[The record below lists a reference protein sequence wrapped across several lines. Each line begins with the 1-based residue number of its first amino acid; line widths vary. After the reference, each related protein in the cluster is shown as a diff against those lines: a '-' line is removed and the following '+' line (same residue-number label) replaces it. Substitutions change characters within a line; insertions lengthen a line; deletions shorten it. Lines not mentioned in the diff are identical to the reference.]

1 MEMELMAE
9 AGFTP
14 MQIISSFSKQN
25 AEYLGVG
32 KTQGTLTTGKWA
44 DMVVLSK
51 NPVADIKN
59 SRTIDSV
66 WIAGSLVK

>member
-1 MEMELMAE
+1 
-9 AGFTP
+9 
-14 MQIISSFSKQN
+14 MQIISAFSKQN
-25 AEYLGVG
+25 AEYLGVA

-51 NPVADIKN
+51 NPLADIKN